1 MSVTQLEC
9 TVCGRHYE
17 AGYKLT
23 GDDCGSADGILDVHY
38 DYDYARK
45 HLTREALAERPRDHW
60 RYRELLPIKDGQRL
74 PNLQVGFTPVYRSTP
89 MEKHYGVAEFYLKDD
104 GRNPTASFKDRASSM
119 GVAKAL
125 EFGYDTVACASTG
138 NAASSLAGMAANV
151 GLRSFIFVPQRAPQP
166 KVTQL
171 LVFGANVIRVHGTY
185 DQAYDLCMQA
195 AQHYGWY
202 QRNCAV
208 NPYLVEGKKTCGL
221 EIAEQMA
228 DNVPDWVVMSVGD
241 GCSIAGAWKGIRE
254 MYELGFISK
263 MPRMLG
269 VQAEGSP
276 AVKGQFQATGE
287 PPLGVYPAE
296 TIADSICVGVPR
308 NWRKAVRAVRQSS
321 GEYVT
326 VSDEQ
331 IVDALRITP
340 RLSGVFAEP
349 AASAS
354 VAGVAVA
361 REQGIISAKDKV
373 LVVITG
379 NGLKDVKT
387 ASEAVGQPYDI
398 EPTMDALSAVVEAR
412 NVREGSGVA

>member
-1 MSVTQLEC
+1 MSVTALAC
-9 TVCGRHYE
+9 TICGKE
-17 AGYKLT
+17 YKADYRLT
-23 GDDCGSADGILDVHY
+23 CPDCGPADGILDAQY
-38 DYDYARK
+38 DYDYAKK
-45 HLTREALAERPRDHW
+45 HLTWEALASRPRDHW
-60 RYRELLPIKDGQRL
+60 RYRELLPIKEGQRI
-74 PNLQVGFTPVYRSTP
+74 PNLQVGFTPIYRSEP
-89 MEKHYGVAEFYLKDD
+89 LEKHYGVAEFYLKDD

-125 EFGYDTVACASTG
+125 EFGFDTVACASTG

-195 AQHYGWY
+195 AAHYGWY

-208 NPYLVEGKKTCGL
+208 NSYLVEGKKTCGL

-241 GCSIAGAWKGIRE
+241 GCSIAGTWRGIRE
-254 MYELGFISK
+254 MHELGFISK

-276 AVKGQFQATGE
+276 AVKLQFQSEGE
-287 PPLGVYPAE
+287 PPLGVFPAD

-308 NWRKAVRAVRQSS
+308 NWRKAVRAVRQSH
-321 GEYVT
+321 GEYIT

-331 IVDALRITP
+331 IMEALRITP

-349 AASAS
+349 AAAAS

-361 REQGIISAKDKV
+361 REQGIIGPNEKV

-387 ASEAVGQPYDI
+387 ASEAVGQPFDI
-398 EPTMDALSAVVEAR
+398 EPNMEALAAVVDGGK
-412 NVREGSGVA
+412 VR

>member
-1 MSVTQLEC
+1 MAVTALTC
-9 TVCGRHYE
+9 TICDKNYE
-17 AGYKLT
+17 ADYRLT
-23 GDDCGSADGILDVHY
+23 CPDCGPADGILDVGY
-38 DYDYARK
+38 DYDFARK
-45 HLTREALAERPRDHW
+45 HMTRESLATRALDHW
-60 RYRELLPIKDGQRL
+60 RYRELLPIQDGQRL
-74 PNLQVGFTPVYRSTP
+74 PTLHVGYTPVYRAQP
-89 MEKHYGVAEFYLKDD
+89 LEKHYGIAELYLKDD

-125 EFGYDTVACASTG
+125 EFGYNTVACASTG

-171 LVFGANVIRVHGTY
+171 LVFGANVIRVQGTY

-195 AQHYGWY
+195 AAHYDWY

-208 NPYLVEGKKTCGL
+208 NSYLVEGKKTCGL

-228 DNVPDWVVMSVGD
+228 DNLPDWVVMSVGD
-241 GCSIAGAWKGIRE
+241 GCSIAGVWKGLRE
-254 MYELGFISK
+254 MHELGLIDRV
-263 MPRMLG
+263 PRMLG

-276 AVKGQFQATGE
+276 AVKRQFQRSGE

-308 NWRKAVRAVRQSS
+308 NWRKAVRAVRESH

-326 VSDEQ
+326 VTDHEIMQ
-331 IVDALRITP
+331 ALRTVP
-340 RLSGVFAEP
+340 QLTGVFAEP

-354 VAGVAVA
+354 VAGVTVA
-361 REQGIISAKDKV
+361 RELGVISPSDKV
-373 LVVITG
+373 LVVVTG
-379 NGLKDVKT
+379 NGLKDIKS
-387 ASEAVGQPYDI
+387 ASEAVGQPFDI
-398 EPTMDALSAVVEAR
+398 EPNMEALAAVVEGGR
-412 NVREGSGVA
+412 VR